1 MGPLSGLRVVELAAI
16 GPVPYAG
23 MLLSD
28 LGAQVVRVDR
38 PDSGRPRDA
47 HRVLDRGRHSVE
59 LDLKRPEAVETVLRL
74 AEHSD
79 VLVEGFRPGVAERL
93 GLGPKECRSRNPRL
107 VYARMT
113 GWGRTGPLA
122 GTAGHD
128 VNYLA
133 RSGLLDAL
141 GRAGAPPTP
150 PLNLLGDFAGG
161 ALPLVVGI
169 LAALYERER
178 SGLGQV
184 VDAAVVDGL
193 ASLSGMLL
201 GLTAAG
207 QWRPER
213 GTNLLDTGAPFYDVY
228 PCSDGRYIAVGA
240 LEQPFYAALLDGLGL
255 DPDGVPDRTDP
266 ANWPA
271 LRTLFEARF
280 ATRTRDE
287 WAAVFADTDACVTP
301 VLTLAEAPDGYL
313 TRDGLREPAPMPHF
327 SRTPLDLPE
336 KAPEPGQH
344 TEEILRGLVSP
355 APVPDQQGR
364 GFGQTGTRGD
374 A

>member
-23 MLLSD
+23 MLLAD

-38 PDSGRPRDA
+38 QESDRPRDA
-47 HRVLDRGRHSVE
+47 HRVLDRGRRSID

-74 AEHSD
+74 VERSD
-79 VLVEGFRPGVAERL
+79 VLVEGYRPGVAERL
-93 GLGPKECRSRNPRL
+93 GVGPQPCRSRNPRL

-122 GTAGHD
+122 STAGHD

-133 RSGLLDAL
+133 HSGLLDAL
-141 GRAGAPPTP
+141 GRAGGPPTP

-207 QWRPER
+207 QWRPGR

-228 PCSDGRYIAVGA
+228 PCSDGRYVAVGA
-240 LEQPFYAALLDGLGL
+240 LEEPFYAALLDGLGL
-255 DPDGVPDRTDP
+255 DPAQVPDRTDP
-266 ANWPA
+266 ARWPA
-271 LRTLFEARF
+271 LRRLFTERF
-280 ATRTRDE
+280 ATRTRDG
-287 WAAVFADTDACVTP
+287 WAAVFAGTDACVTP

-313 TRDGLREPAPMPHF
+313 TRDGLREPRPGPDF
-327 SRTPLDLPE
+327 SRTPLTLPE
-336 KAPEPGQH
+336 RAPDPGRD
-344 TEEILRGLVSP
+344 TDEILRELANP
-355 APVPDQQGR
+355 A
-364 GFGQTGTRGD
+364 FGQTGTGGD
-374 A
+374 T